1 MTQQPEQRSCQ
12 SAFEGSWSQQ
22 SGGNPLQE
30 PSGSKSKEAIHDEGG
45 GNIQHAAHEP
55 SPDNGAP
62 SPRSLLCNSSDRL
75 AHRFSQNVSLRDEY
89 HPASASGNW
98 QSSSRRGVYGTHGFN
113 ESNECVVMPA
123 AGWSWLKSSI
133 PPDWFFLN
141 LKSRQSFWFPIDAR
155 SDFASLNLPNQLEGQ
170 AVSLDFA
177 YTRCHGL
184 TGMPRAPGSFTCGS
198 FTWHRLSPR
207 HSHQNFPEYQA
218 RTYADRMLHGTI
230 PSRWDESNVRLGSQL
245 RRSIWIDRR
254 FPLIGWLVPQ
264 PQAASPILSCAI
276 RSRTKDGQEAM
287 PNSRCSPR
295 ARNCTAAE
303 SVSASMARSST
314 AHRRQSAADC
324 TSWLR

>member
-1 MTQQPEQRSCQ
+1 M
-12 SAFEGSWSQQ
+12 GSTR
-22 SGGNPLQE
+22 
-30 PSGSKSKEAIHDEGG
+30 AT
-45 GNIQHAAHEP
+45 
-55 SPDNGAP
+55 
-62 SPRSLLCNSSDRL
+62 
-75 AHRFSQNVSLRDEY
+75 NVL
-89 HPASASGNW
+89 
-98 QSSSRRGVYGTHGFN
+98 
-113 ESNECVVMPA
+113 VMPA
-123 AGWSWLKSSI
+123 AAWSWLKSSI

-155 SDFASLNLPNQLEGQ
+155 PDFASLNLPNQLEGQ

-177 YTRCHGL
+177 YTRCFGL
-184 TGMPRAPGSFTCGS
+184 TRDAAGAGVVHVWLFHLAQT
-198 FTWHRLSPR
+198 LSQ

-218 RTYADRMLHGTI
+218 RTYADRMLLGTI

-254 FPLIGWLVPQ
+254 VPLIGWPVPQ